1 MEYIHDLARYRL
13 KQKHGKFLKLRGPTG
28 FPLANICYE
37 SNIVDI
43 DLGYGGIRS
52 RYTVAD
58 GDLPE
63 IDESGVITQS
73 VPNFVHFLDATHLIF
88 TVLAAN
94 SDDIHDIIPVHDSYA
109 CLAPYAQRF
118 GQIIR
123 AQMAVLYDRFDP
135 LRALRDANVDDPNIL
150 PLPFPVCPEIVPLL
164 NPLDVQNAE
173 YAFM

>member
-1 MEYIHDLARYRL
+1 
-13 KQKHGKFLKLRGPTG
+13 
-28 FPLANICYE
+28 
-37 SNIVDI
+37 
-43 DLGYGGIRS
+43 
-52 RYTVAD
+52 VAD

-94 SDDIHDIIPVHDSYA
+94 SDGNGIRDIIPVHDSYA

-123 AQMAVLYDRFDP
+123 AQMAALYDVFAP
-135 LRALRDANVDDPNIL
+135 LRALHDANADDCA
-150 PLPFPVCPEIVPLL
+150 CPEFPELGNL